1 MVFVGR
7 KVIVMSSFTKIGQS
21 SFKYNNCPSVLSFGS
36 VAGKKEGEGP
46 FGECFDR
53 IEPDPYFGQKTW
65 ESAESALFKEA
76 VTTALEK
83 GNFKNSDIDILV
95 SGDLLNQCTATG
107 YGARG
112 LAIPYLGLYGAC
124 STMAESLFVAS
135 ALIAGGAER
144 VVAATSS
151 HFCGSEKQFRFPLEY
166 GSQRTPTSQWTVT
179 ASGAVVL
186 GRCGSGPY
194 ITHATA
200 GKVIDAGIT
209 DANNMGA
216 AMAPAFCDTISRHLK
231 AVNACASDY
240 DMIFSGDLGHL
251 GKKVAIDLLAEEYN
265 INLSSNYEDCGCM
278 IFDNNKQDVHCG
290 GSGCGCSASM
300 LAGYILPE
308 MKKLRLTRVLFIATG
323 ALMSPTLSL
332 QGESIP
338 SIAHAIE
345 FSAALPQN

>member
-1 MVFVGR
+1 MTAFEKTGR
-7 KVIVMSSFTKIGQS
+7 STIRF
-21 SFKYNNCPSVLSFGS
+21 NNCPSVLSFAA

-46 FGECFDR
+46 YGKNFDR
-53 IEPDPYFGQKTW
+53 LEKDPYFGQKTW
-65 ESAESALFKEA
+65 ESAESALFKET
-76 VTTALEK
+76 VTLSLEK
-83 GNFKNSDIDILV
+83 GGFRSCDIDFLA

-107 YGARG
+107 YAARSLG
-112 LAIPYLGLYGAC
+112 IPYLGLYGAC

-135 ALIAGGAER
+135 VLIAGGANKA
-144 VVAATSS
+144 VAATSS

-166 GSQRTPTSQWTVT
+166 GSQRPPSSQWTVT
-179 ASGAVVL
+179 GSGAVVL
-186 GRCGSGPY
+186 GKEGNGPY

-209 DANNMGA
+209 DANNMGC
-216 AMAPAFCDTISRHLK
+216 AMAPAFCDTLTQHLSATGSK
-231 AVNACASDY
+231 PKDY

-251 GKKVAIDLLAEEYN
+251 GKKVAIDLLKQEYHVDVE
-265 INLSSNYEDCGCM
+265 SVYEDCGCM
-278 IFDNNKQDVHCG
+278 IFDNQKQDVHSG

-308 MKKLRLTRVLFIATG
+308 MKKGHMHRVLFIATG

-345 FSAALPQN
+345 FSTVNNC